1 MPLKAMSQI
10 TEINWNN
17 FKAKF
22 NGKEQKSFEWLC
34 YLLFCNE
41 FNINTGIFRYKN
53 QAGIETEPIE
63 YDGKLIGFQ
72 AKFYETKIS
81 ENKDDIKD
89 SIAKAKSK
97 NQKINKILFYINQE
111 FSESSK

>member
-1 MPLKAMSQI
+1 MKKI
-10 TEINWNN
+10 IKINWNI

-22 NGKEQKSFEWLC
+22 YDKEQKSFEKLC

-63 YDGKLIGFQ
+63 YDDKLIGFQ
-72 AKFYETKIS
+72 AKFYETKI
-81 ENKDDIKD
+81 
-89 SIAKAKSK
+89 
-97 NQKINKILFYINQE
+97 
-111 FSESSK
+111 